1 MSATGISDL
10 DLRIASLGVHADDS
24 YAIVSDVATPVH
36 VSTTYHYDSD
46 PTKLKSAR
54 DRDDATVKNEDGKTT
69 FIYSRFGNPVVE
81 RVEAVLSAILNGYAV
96 VYSSGLT
103 AYTGALTY
111 YNPKRLS
118 LTDGY
123 HGCHGVA
130 RIFTRL
136 SGLEKVP
143 LLDESVSAGDLV
155 HVETPIN
162 PTGLSVDLA
171 KAVEFAHTR
180 GAKVLVDATFAPPPL
195 QDPFEFG
202 VDIVMHSATK
212 YLGGHSDLLAGVLV
226 TKDPQVRDALLADRG
241 MLGAAPGNF
250 ESWLLLRSL
259 RTFKMRVETQAK
271 NAGKIVAW
279 LDSALKTNQ
288 IPVLTKIY
296 HSSLQTEAFVAKQ
309 MNTGLFSPTFAI
321 EVASA
326 DIAKTLPS
334 RLKLFHHATSLGG
347 VESLIEWRAMSD
359 PNVSESLLRLSI
371 GVEDADDLIADLKA
385 ALLSFSATL

>member
-1 MSATGISDL
+1 MTATGPSDF
-10 DLRIASLGVHADDS
+10 DLQIASLGVHADDS
-24 YAIVSDVATPVH
+24 YAMVSDVAMPLH
-36 VSTTYHYDSD
+36 VSTTFHYDSD
-46 PTKLKSAR
+46 PTKLKRAK
-54 DRDDATVKNEDGKTT
+54 DRDSSVKEEKTT
-69 FIYSRFGNPVVE
+69 FIYSRFGNPVTE
-81 RVEAVLSAILNGYAV
+81 RVEAVLSSILNGHAV

-103 AYTGALTY
+103 AFSGALTY

-118 LTDGY
+118 IGDGY

-143 LLDESVSAGDLV
+143 LLDDSVSAGDLV

-162 PTGLSVDLA
+162 PTGLCTDLA
-171 KAVEFAHTR
+171 KAVEFAHSR
-180 GAKVLVDATFAPPPL
+180 GAKIMVDATFAPPPL

-226 TKDPQVRDALLADRG
+226 TKDPHVRDALLQDRG
-241 MLGAAPGNF
+241 LLGGAPGNF
-250 ESWLLLRSL
+250 ETWLLLRSL
-259 RTFKMRVETQAK
+259 RTFKMRIETQAK

-279 LDSALKTNQ
+279 LDSALKNND
-288 IPVLTKIY
+288 IPILTKVY
-296 HSSLQTEAFVAKQ
+296 HASLQTEEFVTKQ

-321 EVASA
+321 EVASPE
-326 DIAKTLPS
+326 IAKSLPS
-334 RLKLFHHATSLGG
+334 KLKLFHHATSLGG

-359 PNVSESLLRLSI
+359 PNVPEGLLRLSI
-371 GVEDADDLIADLKA
+371 GVEDAEDLIADLKA
-385 ALLSFSATL
+385 ALLSLTV